1 MHIRLVKVI
10 LPLLLFA
17 LSTSSA
23 SASWQHLDYS
33 FPENPAD
40 FQDQGVVALV
50 YFTDNADL
58 NQLANAL
65 DIWEVNHE
73 AGYLVAMLHPYQLT
87 ALNQAGYQ
95 VEVDLEQT
103 KRFNQPNHPLPDQL
117 SGIPGFPC
125 YRTVEETY
133 TDLSQ
138 LAEDH
143 PNLASWID
151 IGDSWEKAT
160 PNGVSGYDLHT
171 LILTNSTMQ
180 GPKPK
185 FFLLGAIHAREY
197 ATAELATRFAEYLV
211 ANYDSDPDVTWL
223 LDYFE
228 VHITPVANP
237 DGRKIAETGD
247 LWRKNTDNDD
257 GCFLSFWWGT
267 DLNRNSSFKWGGI
280 GASSFACDETY
291 RGPSPA
297 SEPETQSIQN
307 YVTSSF
313 PDQRGPEDNDPAPD
327 DSSGVFITLHS
338 YGNLV
343 LFPWGWTTDSS
354 PNDTAL
360 ETLGRKFGFLNDYEV
375 CQSGEN
381 GCIYQTSG
389 TTDDWAYGEMGL
401 ASYTF
406 EVGDTFFESCSSFEN
421 TILPENLPGLLYAF
435 KSARLPYQNPSGP
448 ESINLDLSKDHVAPG
463 DIVTLTA
470 TADDTRYDSNG
481 WGNEPVQP
489 IAAARYSLDT
499 PSWVDGAVTYPMD
512 PTDTNF
518 DASVETLTAAIDSTG
533 LNPGKHIIFVESQD
547 ADGNWGVPSATFLW
561 ITGDGYL
568 PELDPTTLEGSALI
582 GTSLTYTLQ
591 LNNLST
597 LVDTFDIQLTGNTW
611 ETIPSHNSVGP
622 LPPGES
628 VELEIVVTVPLSAE
642 VGSQDSAILTA
653 VSQGDPSKISTA
665 TLTTTAISASVF
677 LPIILQ
683 R

>member
-10 LPLLLFA
+10 LPILLFT

-33 FPENPAD
+33 FPEKPAN
-40 FQDQGVVALV
+40 FQDQGVVARL
-50 YFTDNADL
+50 YFSDNADL
-58 NQLANAL
+58 NQLATTL
-65 DIWEVNHE
+65 DIWEVNHK
-73 AGYLVAMLHPYQLT
+73 AGYLVAMLHPSQLT

-103 KRFNQPNHPLPDQL
+103 KRFNQPNQPLPDQV
-117 SGIPGFPC
+117 SGIPAFPC

-151 IGDSWEKAT
+151 IGDSWEKST

-171 LILTNSTMQ
+171 LILTNSTVQ
-180 GPKPK
+180 GPKPI
-185 FFLLGAIHAREY
+185 FFLLAAIHAREY

-223 LDYFE
+223 LDYYE
-228 VHITPVANP
+228 VHITAVANP

-280 GASSFACDETY
+280 GASSFSCDETY

-307 YVTSSF
+307 YVTSSL
-313 PDQRGPEDNDPAPD
+313 PDQRGPEDNDPAPE

-343 LFPWGWTTDSS
+343 LFPWGWTSGAA

-360 ETLGRKFGFLNDYEV
+360 ETLGRKFGFFNNYET

-406 EVGDTFFESCSSFEN
+406 ELGNTFFESCSSFEN
-421 TILPENLPGLLYAF
+421 TIFPENLPALLYAF

-448 ESINLDLSKDHVAPG
+448 ESINLNLSEDHVAPG
-463 DIVTLTA
+463 DLVTLTA
-470 TADDTRYDSNG
+470 TADDIRYDSNG
-481 WGNEPVQP
+481 WGDEPVQP

-499 PSWVDGAVTYPMD
+499 PPWVDGASTYPMD
-512 PTDTNF
+512 PTDTSF
-518 DASVETLTAAIDSTG
+518 DAPVETLAAEIDTTG
-533 LNPGKHIIFVESQD
+533 LNPGRHMIFAESQD
-547 ADGNWGVPSATFLW
+547 ADGNWGVPSSAFLW
-561 ITGDGYL
+561 ISGDGYL
-568 PELDPTTLEGSALI
+568 PELDPTIAEGSALI

-591 LNNLST
+591 LSNLST
-597 LVDTFDIQLTGNTW
+597 LVDTFDIQLTGNAW

-622 LPPGES
+622 LTPGDS
-628 VELEIVVTVPLSAE
+628 VELEIVVTVPLSA
-642 VGSQDSAILTA
+642 VIGNQDIAILTA
-653 VSQGDPSKISTA
+653 VSQGDPSKFATT
-665 TLTTTAISASVF
+665 TLTTTAISAGVF

-683 R
+683 